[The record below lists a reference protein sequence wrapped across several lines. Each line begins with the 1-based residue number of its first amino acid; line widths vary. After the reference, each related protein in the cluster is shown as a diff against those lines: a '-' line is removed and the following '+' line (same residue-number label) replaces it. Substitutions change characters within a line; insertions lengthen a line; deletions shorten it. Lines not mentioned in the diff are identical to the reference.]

1 MELFLTPD
9 GQGAERSHYWLN
21 PISVVDLPGK
31 GLVHRWAWNP
41 VRTVRCKGTFWE
53 LLGKTSWGLPSTEVG
68 SVKTGLEPCSVL
80 GSRNRSTMRMK
91 SLSQRKAQLRHTV
104 KPNLGDFVSNAGSN
118 HS

>member
-1 MELFLTPD
+1 M
-9 GQGAERSHYWLN
+9 GGGGAERSPYWLN
-21 PISVVDLPGK
+21 PISIVDLSTWVR

-41 VRTVRCKGTFWE
+41 VRTVRCKRTFWD

-68 SVKTGLEPCSVL
+68 SVKTGLEPCSLL

-91 SLSQRKAQLRHTV
+91 SLSQRKEQLRHTV